1 MLDLNNTALIIID
14 VQGKLADLMY
24 EKETLFK
31 NLTQLVNSHTHDRA
45 ESKGTGTYN
54 PGNHGSVNGY

>member
-31 NLTQLVNSHTHDRA
+31 NLTQLV
-45 ESKGTGTYN
+45 KGGTTTCFQT
-54 PGNHGSVNGY
+54 SI